1 MPRHTRAG
9 CAALLSLQVRARVDR
24 QLAVVW
30 LRTGAATAFAHHG
43 CIRTPTHRPLL
54 VLVYTSYCCCIRLC
68 SVRFLLVLANNY
80 GTGKQKTKQALPFV
94 VLKPTQGSGFS
105 RSVQQKRKKCAFRTY
120 NVTAAASPRLTGH
133 GSPPN
138 LESVCSTKL
147 RVLAAKFEGRKWSV
161 SRGLAWDVGA

>member
-105 RSVQQKRKKCAFRTY
+105 RSVQQQRKKRRFTHIARHRCRCLLYTSP
-120 NVTAAASPRLTGH
+120 SPRD
-133 GSPPN
+133 
-138 LESVCSTKL
+138 K
-147 RVLAAKFEGRKWSV
+147 RQ
-161 SRGLAWDVGA
+161 SRMPSSA